1 MHKLLVKSALIASFA
16 VIPGYAAKANTKGI
30 DQSSTKTSSSTKLA
44 ANVSSEVAS
53 IKAGSCS
60 TLVKNVSLLKDGFK
74 WTEGPAWDKNNKRW
88 IFSDVMGD
96 TEYAIT
102 PGGDLTTLREKAGFP
117 NGHAAKR
124 DGSFVVAQH
133 DRTLDSVSGDGSDF
147 MLVADSYEGN
157 KLNSPNDVSI
167 GNDDAIYF
175 TDPMFGIQGFG
186 PQKAESALGF
196 AGVFRLTNGSLDL
209 INNDLATP
217 NGIAIT
223 NDQKTLIVSDTAT
236 NSLYSIDLE
245 SYTNVPLPAVKLAE
259 LAPIEGGGEGHGP
272 DGLRVRSDNSIWATG
287 KGGIN
292 VLTMDGSK
300 TCSIPFPNH
309 VANLAFGGD
318 NNNLILVTSGDK
330 LYTISLK

>member
-1 MHKLLVKSALIASFA
+1 MHKLLIKSALIASFA
-16 VIPGYAAKANTKGI
+16 VISGCSANGNTKGI
-30 DQSSTKTSSSTKLA
+30 NQSSSETSSSTELLA
-44 ANVSSEVAS
+44 DGSTVVAS
-53 IKAGSCS
+53 LGTGSCS
-60 TLVKNVSLLKDGFK
+60 DLVENVTVLKDGFQ
-74 WTEGPAWDKNNKRW
+74 WTEGPAWDKGNKRW

-117 NGHAAKR
+117 NGHAAKS

-133 DRTLDSVSGDGSDF
+133 DRTLDSVAGDGSNF
-147 MLVADSYEGN
+147 MLVADTYEGN

-186 PQKAESALGF
+186 PEKAESALGY
-196 AGVFRLTNGSLDL
+196 AGVFRLNNGSLDL

-223 NDQKTLIVSDTAT
+223 NDQKTLIVSDTST
-236 NSLYSIDLE
+236 NSLYSIDLD
-245 SYTNVPLPAVKLAE
+245 SYSNDPLPAVKLAE

-272 DGLRVRSDNSIWATG
+272 DGLRISSDNSIWATG

-292 VLTMDGSK
+292 VLTNDGSK

-318 NNNLILVTSGDK
+318 NDNLILVTSADK
-330 LYTISLK
+330 LYTITLK